1 MKRICKLCGKEFETK
16 SSKRS
21 YCYEHDLLPCYQ
33 CGKLFKPSNYQ
44 RDQYIYYNNKHIYCS
59 KKCKDIGSVK
69 TYKETMT
76 NKYGV
81 DSVFKVQE
89 FKEKGKQT
97 LIQKY
102 KNDSIAKEIMQ
113 EKARNTMVERYGVPY
128 AMQNEDLKEKYKQN
142 YIKNHGVDNPQKLKE
157 VQEKTKETK
166 KEKYGDENYNNREK
180 ARETCNYKY
189 KRTHSSQ
196 EHLSEATYNI
206 ISNKENFKNY
216 ILSLP
221 EKQRNIP
228 IMAKLLNYSQT
239 QLAILF
245 YHKYNLNEEI
255 ILHKTARNTE
265 HLIDKFIRSIYKNT
279 IIYNT
284 RSIIPPYELDIYIP
298 DKKVAIEFNGVLYHN
313 STINPYNDIPKDKN
327 YHYMK
332 SKLCEEKGI
341 RLIHIYEYE
350 WFNERQRPILE
361 SIIKNALGITEHI
374 IYARQCKIEIKQSK
388 EMKQFFND
396 NNIQG
401 FRGGSFSICLVDKK
415 TNEIY
420 MAYMFGKAFFGKGKY
435 EWEVI
440 RGATKLNYSVIGGA
454 SKIWNYFI
462 KNYNPKS
469 IVYYIDYNYFNGNS
483 LPYLGLKYI
492 KTQPSF
498 KNYFIKEK
506 IVKNRDPMH
515 HKDIVKG
522 YEDGSILQ
530 IWNAGTKVYVWEN
543 N

>member
-59 KKCKDIGSVK
+59 KECKDIGSVK
-69 TYKETMT
+69 THKETMT

-89 FKEKGKQT
+89 FREKGKQT

-102 KNDSIAKEIMQ
+102 GYDNVAKDKDIQKKKALSRNEEVIQ
-113 EKARNTMVERYGVPY
+113 EKIKNTMIDKYGVPY
-128 AMQNEDLKEKYKQN
+128 AMQNEDLKEKYRQN
-142 YIKNHGVDNPQKLKE
+142 YLKDYGVDNPSSRHLN
-157 VQEKTKETK
+157 KET
-166 KEKYGDENYNNREK
+166 YSILR
-180 ARETCNYKY
+180 
-189 KRTHSSQ
+189 S
-196 EHLSEATYNI
+196 
-206 ISNKENFKNY
+206 KENLKDY

-221 EKQRNIP
+221 KSKRNI
-228 IMAKLLNYSQT
+228 IDISKSLNCNSSYVNKLFHEKYKLHNEITLNRS
-239 QLAILF
+239 
-245 YHKYNLNEEI
+245 
-255 ILHKTARNTE
+255 
-265 HLIDKFIRSIYKNT
+265 IRSHIEKELRRYITSIYKDSL
-279 IIYNT
+279 IYNS

-313 STINPYNDIPKDKN
+313 STTNPYNDIPKDKN

-332 SKLCEEKGI
+332 SKLCEERGI

-374 IYARQCKIEIKQSK
+374 IYARQCKIEIKQSR

-454 SKIWNYFI
+454 SKIWDYFI
-462 KNYNPKS
+462 KTYNPKS

-483 LPYLGLKYI
+483 LPYLGLKYV

-498 KNYFIKEK
+498 KNYFVKEK
-506 IVKNRDPMH
+506 MVKNRDPMH